1 MRYGYEKK
9 IGQIPSKQKIIFMKT
24 NHYSPD
30 ANRISVLVATVL
42 LAFVL
47 ARLLS
52 TSVYILVFEI
62 FGRIVRLE
70 FDLRVVIAFLA
81 SGLTAT
87 GMDWLLRSH
96 PLMKEKRT
104 VEHWLVP
111 MLTALVLSVPLY
123 SLPFGALWWIGFGM
137 SGVFLVLVFWA
148 EYVVVSPGDT
158 SYPTAMVVLTVTS
171 FALYLILV
179 LALRYANL
187 RLFLL
192 APVFFVAS
200 FFVSLRTLHLYLG
213 RQWDGAWSVGIALVA
228 VQMAA
233 GLHYLPISPV
243 RYGILLLAPLYA
255 LVSFSASLLE
265 GMPIRRAA
273 IEPAVMLILIW
284 GAGILLG

>member
-1 MRYGYEKK
+1 
-9 IGQIPSKQKIIFMKT
+9 MKT

-30 ANRISVLVATVL
+30 SNRISVLVAIVL

-52 TSVYILVFEI
+52 TSAYILAFEI
-62 FGRIVRLE
+62 FGRIVRFE
-70 FDLRVVIAFLA
+70 FDLRIVIALLA

-96 PLMKEKRT
+96 PLMKKKRT
-104 VEHWLVP
+104 IGHWFVP

-123 SLPFGALWWIGFGM
+123 LLPLGTLWWMGFGM

-158 SYPTAMVVLTVTS
+158 SYPAAMIVLTVTS
-171 FALYLILV
+171 FALYFILV
-179 LALRYANL
+179 LALRYTNS

-192 APVFFVAS
+192 APAFFAAS
-200 FFVSLRTLHLYLG
+200 FFVSLRTLHLRLE
-213 RQWDGAWSVGIALVA
+213 RQWEGAWSVGLALVV
-228 VQMAA
+228 VQVAA
-233 GLHYLPISPV
+233 GLHYLPISPI
-243 RYGILLLAPLYA
+243 RYGVLLLAPLYA
-255 LVSFSASLLE
+255 LVSLAASLLE

-273 IEPAVMLILIW
+273 VEPTIMLLLIL